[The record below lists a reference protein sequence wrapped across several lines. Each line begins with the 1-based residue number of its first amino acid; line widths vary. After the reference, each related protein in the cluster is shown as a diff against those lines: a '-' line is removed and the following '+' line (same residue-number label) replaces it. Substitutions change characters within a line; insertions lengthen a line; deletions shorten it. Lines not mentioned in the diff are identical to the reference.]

1 MFNVVHADLVSV
13 LVQVRMCANTGVP
26 FRHLEPLSVLHYAV
40 GEQITEH
47 FDFVDPLQTPDYER
61 ELAENG
67 QRILTFLV
75 YLNDDYEGGKTEM
88 PAARHL
94 TQGQKGEG
102 LFLSIHSRTVIRIG
116 EPCTRGGRRRA
127 AKSGWS
133 RSSCEAVRC
142 SEPSAATTRPHRHD
156 VAGVTSHVVGLRAA

>member
-1 MFNVVHADLVSV
+1 MFNVVLADLVSV
-13 LVQVRMCANTGVP
+13 LVQVRMCASTGVP

-40 GEQITEH
+40 GEQISEH

-88 PAARHL
+88 PLLGVSHR
-94 TQGQKGEG
+94 GQKGEG
-102 LFLSIHSRTVIRIG
+102 IFFVNSLPNGDPDRRTVHAGR
-116 EPCTRGGRRRA
+116 PPTRGEKWVVSQFMR
-127 AKSGWS
+127 S
-133 RSSCEAVRC
+133 R
-142 SEPSAATTRPHRHD
+142 PMF
-156 VAGVTSHVVGLRAA
+156 